1 MSVIEYFC
9 LSPLGLLV
17 INEVQH
23 GLLVDVVH
31 ISILLDIPSR
41 VFQFF
46 LANTGNS
53 GLMFSLG
60 LFHIVFLAVQVLI
73 AMGELALL
81 AIPAVA
87 AYIIEA
93 EGRLYI
99 ERIFPQLAR
108 VVSETACLI
117 KAAALLEKGA
127 QFCFLQVWLHQ
138 ELIGTVGEVAMFAS
152 MAFVIE
158 VVDAKAGFY

>member
-1 MSVIEYFC
+1 MR
-9 LSPLGLLV
+9 LLV

-23 GLLVDVVH
+23 GLLEDVVH
-31 ISILLDIPSR
+31 ISILLNIPSR
-41 VFQFF
+41 VFQIL
-46 LANTGNS
+46 LANTGNF

-60 LFHIVFLAVQVLI
+60 LFHIVILAVQVLI

-99 ERIFPQLAR
+99 ERVSAQLAR
-108 VVSETACLI
+108 VVRETAGLI
-117 KAAALLEKGA
+117 KAAALLEKGT
-127 QFCFLQVWLHQ
+127 QFRFLEVWLHL
-138 ELIGTVGEVAMFAS
+138 ELIRTVGEVAMFAS
-152 MAFVIE
+152 MAFVLLI
-158 VVDAKAGFY
+158 